1 MNELYGIFK
10 KFANDNH
17 YDAFAKVLN
26 SAHITA
32 ETKKTMKRLHDE
44 FGHYSQLA
52 IHKDVCY
59 AAFMHNPGG
68 HNDDTSASGM
78 GLAFATFSLEQGLS
92 VDFDYKKDVNLYRV
106 GGIGSTFA
114 GYKSQTGL
122 VPQSLVLIGDLLY
135 LVLGFE
141 SEEEKQWGLFVTV
154 YDTTKKAFINEYQLK
169 LNYKGKVAP
178 YNYEAMNDIYEK
190 EGYQPIKPS
199 QMLVSHWN
207 EYKGEYYATVVVD
220 CDNESGIIVKT
231 KDFKTIEFVDVVR
244 ENTQGSCEV
253 ASGIFDGK
261 MYIACRQSWT
271 VPYLIFIR
279 YDIETG
285 AWTNAYKIEDG
296 NSRPM
301 FFVYH
306 DELFLFN
313 TLEEPFGR
321 RYSNI
326 SKVRTIKNA
335 HNGKN
340 APINTIAT
348 LFECGDHHSYFIYN
362 DKIYF
367 TATIN
372 GRVFF
377 GELKLKEYSPQ
388 KVNKKLLDLFK
399 DEE

>member
-1 MNELYGIFK
+1 MNEMYGVFK

-17 YDAFAKVLN
+17 HDAFAKILN
-26 SAHITA
+26 SAHVTN

-52 IHKDVCY
+52 IHKGVCY

-68 HNDDTSASGM
+68 YNDDSKAQNM
-78 GLAFATFSLEQGLS
+78 GLALAIFDLEKALS
-92 VDFDYKKDVNLYRV
+92 DEFDYKKDVKLLRV
-106 GGIGSTFA
+106 GGIGTTFA
-114 GYKSQTGL
+114 GFKSRSGL
-122 VPQSLVLIGDLLY
+122 TPQSLVLMGGLLY

-141 SEEEKQWGLFVTV
+141 SEEEEQWGLFVGV
-154 YDTTKKAFINEYQLK
+154 YDTAKQAFIDEYQLK
-169 LNYKGKVAP
+169 LDYNGLVTP
-178 YNYEAMNDIYEK
+178 YNYTSMNNIYVK
-190 EGYQPIKPS
+190 EGYAAVAPS
-199 QMLVSHWN
+199 QMHVSHWN
-207 EYKGEYYATVVVD
+207 EYKGEYYTTIVIDAN
-220 CDNESGIIVKT
+220 NESGIIVKT
-231 KDFKTIEFVDVVR
+231 KDFKTIRFVEVVK
-244 ENTQGSCEV
+244 ENEKGSCEV
-253 ASGIFDGK
+253 ASGVFDGK
-261 MYIACRQSWT
+261 MYIACRQLWT
-271 VPYLIFIR
+271 TPYLIFTR
-279 YDIETG
+279 YDLETG
-285 AWTNAYKIEDG
+285 AWTDAYKIEDG

-388 KVNKKLLDLFK
+388 KVNQKLLDLFK